1 MLAHLTVMS
10 WQRNALIN
18 ASIPFHKPVPMGVR
32 SRSAV
37 AFRDDEEGKEWYSAR
52 PLLVRLTDVVMDAET
67 NVKLKQAA
75 LDLLGALCKD
85 NEDIAGEA
93 MWLLDVNEDGQCQ
106 HAIA

>member
-18 ASIPFHKPVPMGVR
+18 ASVPFKKPVPIGVS

-37 AFRDDEEGKEWYSAR
+37 TFRDDTDVKEWYSVR
-52 PLLVRLTDVVMDAET
+52 PLLVKLTDVIVDAET

-85 NEDIAGEA
+85 NEDIAAET
-93 MWLLDVNEDGQCQ
+93 MRLLDVNEGG
-106 HAIA
+106 